1 MSNLSREEELRLI
14 ADAEAARD
22 DPDAEWRPVDMR
34 VEQDAPA
41 VLTLTLPMGTL
52 GRFQRAAEARECSLP
67 ELLDHAL
74 DALGDTSPSASF
86 GRDRL

>member
-1 MSNLSREEELRLI
+1 MSKLSREEELRLI

-22 DPDAEWRPVDMR
+22 DPDTEWHPVDMR
-34 VEQDAPA
+34 VERDAPA

-67 ELLDHAL
+67 ELLNHAL
-74 DALGDTSPSASF
+74 DALERAA
-86 GRDRL
+86 L